1 MIFPEIGYICDKG
14 NVRKENQD
22 RVLVLKE
29 NGRSLCVVAD
39 GMGGTEN
46 GAMASD
52 VAAKR
57 LKSWWISYNDT
68 LARLDKR
75 QLTDLFYEAFIS
87 VNEAVVRCCKLQ
99 KIKAGTTL
107 TALLIVDNFAIIAYS
122 GDTRLYRVRGKK
134 INQLTEDET
143 LYNYFKNYETEKV
156 NPRKNKSIL
165 ISYIGKENN
174 FSVNLYSE
182 EVIEG
187 DIFIIC
193 SDGAYNYLSFESEE
207 VLEKLKIYS
216 PDELVKI
223 FACEIKKQK
232 ASDNLSIVIAKCR

>member
-1 MIFPEIGYICDKG
+1 MIFPEIGYISDKG

-22 RVLVLKE
+22 RVLVLQE
-29 NGRSLCVVAD
+29 TGRSLCVVAD

-52 VAAKR
+52 VAVKR
-57 LKSWWISYNDT
+57 LKSWWISCKDT
-68 LARLDKR
+68 LDKLDRKR
-75 QLTDLFYEAFIS
+75 LTDLFYEALIG
-87 VNEAVVRCCKLQ
+87 VNEAVVRCCRIQ

-107 TALLIVDNFAIIAYS
+107 TALLIVDDFALAAYS

-134 INQLTEDET
+134 ISQLSEDET
-143 LYNYFKNYETEKV
+143 LYNYFENYETEAV
-156 NPRKNKSIL
+156 NSGKNKSIL

-182 EVIEG
+182 EVIAG

-193 SDGAYNYLSFESEE
+193 SDGAYNYLNFENEE
-207 VLEKLKIYS
+207 TLERLKVYP
-216 PDELVKI
+216 PDALVKML
-223 FACEIKKQK
+223 ANEIKKQK
-232 ASDNLSIVIAKCR
+232 ASDNLSIIIAKCR